1 VDAKQVNKFI
11 AQYAKGYQGGQ
22 FAAPLPKELEANPGA
37 VLEAEGFVAIRKTL
51 PRGSSR
57 KDFTGRAYKLPPGAS
72 VLTHVARE
80 PGAALPRW
88 VGHYNYVYTYV
99 EDGEL
104 SDQMRQAG
112 WKVKAYRVSAT
123 SEIMACWCRAEEP
136 PLPISVADLRTFT
149 RLNIPVPVAA
159 FEAELAS
166 VDCWHDDFPYYSDGT
181 WSAVSIRGYKQDDPR
196 WGVKPSEMPQ
206 KWRDEHPDDLNLK
219 CDWTVLASR
228 TPKIRQWV
236 EQTVG
241 GGEVE
246 RVRLFRMTARK
257 DKDGKLGRHSDIQD
271 QDVGTRDGML
281 ARLHI
286 PIRTHPDIKMTVWD
300 LDGNERS
307 AHLAAGGVYY
317 LDTRKPHSV
326 QNKSDVD
333 RVHLVVDLVVTP
345 EVRVRLMESEEVA
358 AG

>member
-1 VDAKQVNKFI
+1 MDAKQVNKFI
-11 AQYAKGYQGGQ
+11 SQYAKRYQGGQ
-22 FAAPLPKELEANPGA
+22 FAAPLPKELEANPGS
-37 VLEAEGFVAIRKTL
+37 VVEAEGFVAIRKTL

-57 KDFTGRAYKLPPGAS
+57 RDFTGRAYKMPPGAS

-80 PGAALPRW
+80 PGAPLPRW
-88 VGHYNYVYTYV
+88 VGHYNYLYTYV
-99 EDGEL
+99 EDREL
-104 SDQMRQAG
+104 SDQLRQAG

-123 SEIMACWCRAEEP
+123 SEIVACWCRSEEP

-149 RLNIPVPVAA
+149 SLPIHVPVAA
-159 FEAELAS
+159 FEAELAA

-181 WSAVSIRGYKQDDPR
+181 WSAVSLRGYKPDDPR

-219 CDWTVLASR
+219 CGWTVLSYR
-228 TPKIRQWV
+228 TPRIKAWV
-236 EQTVG
+236 EEMVG

-257 DKDGKLGRHSDIQD
+257 DKNGQLGRHSDIQD

-333 RVHLVVDLVVTP
+333 RVHLVVDLVINP
-345 EVRVRLMESEEVA
+345 EVRVHLMESQEVPA
-358 AG
+358 E